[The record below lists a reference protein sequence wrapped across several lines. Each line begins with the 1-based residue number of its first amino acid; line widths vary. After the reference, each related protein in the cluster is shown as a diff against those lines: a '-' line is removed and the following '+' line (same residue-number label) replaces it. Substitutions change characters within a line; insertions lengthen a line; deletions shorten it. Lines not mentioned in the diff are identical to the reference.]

1 MDEVVKVNF
10 MRPMLVLK
18 IRETYKAP
26 YHKNKYLTIKQKDSQ
41 TMAILKKHINQFTN
55 NWSSGIYD
63 LQFVQKEGTYMQ
75 PAIYATFC
83 RIDVRD
89 GKVVKLEK
97 ASPFTK
103 KVYPC
108 WQYFQ
113 RKKRVTKEKPIKK
126 KILKK
131 KTVKKKIS
139 KK

>member
-26 YHKNKYLTIKQKDSQ
+26 YHKNKYITIKKDNTQ
-41 TMAILKKHINQFTN
+41 TMAILKKHINQFTH

-63 LQFVQKEGTYMQ
+63 IQFVQKEGTYMQ

-83 RIDVRD
+83 RIEVRD
-89 GKVVKLEK
+89 GKIAKLEK

-103 KVYPC
+103 KIYPF
-108 WQYFQ
+108 Y
-113 RKKRVTKEKPIKK
+113 I
-126 KILKK
+126 I
-131 KTVKKKIS
+131 
-139 KK
+139 